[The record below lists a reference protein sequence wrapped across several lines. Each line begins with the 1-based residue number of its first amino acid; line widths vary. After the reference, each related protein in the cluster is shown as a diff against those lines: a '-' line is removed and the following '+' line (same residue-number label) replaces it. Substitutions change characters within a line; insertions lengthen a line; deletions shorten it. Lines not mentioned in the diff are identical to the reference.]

1 MNEAFEKI
9 LERLEELIEKSYYSA
24 TEGNRNEGI
33 RNSAYHRVKKIVQE
47 TAEEYKKNDYVNEIQ
62 DMALELAVYVL
73 EEELWKYAWLEN
85 ANNETGV
92 VLTYKDAICIIKDM
106 LKGSETDEEDI

>member
-1 MNEAFEKI
+1 MNKAFEKI
-9 LERLEELIEKSYYSA
+9 LERLEKERTILLENNLHQAIALNFAK
-24 TEGNRNEGI
+24 G
-33 RNSAYHRVKKIVQE
+33 IVQE
-47 TAEEYKKNDYVNEIQ
+47 IAEEYKKNDYVNEIQ
-62 DMALELAVYVL
+62 EMALELAVYVL

-92 VLTYKDAICIIKDM
+92 VVTYKDAICIIKDM

>member
-1 MNEAFEKI
+1 MNKAFEKI
-9 LERLEELIEKSYYSA
+9 IERIDKEIPMYTGK
-24 TEGNRNEGI
+24 T
-33 RNSAYHRVKKIVQE
+33 KQIVQE
-47 TAEEYKKNDYVNEIQ
+47 VAEEYKKNDYANEIQ
-62 DMALELAVYVL
+62 EMALELAVYVL

-92 VLTYKDAICIIKDM
+92 VVTYKDAICIIKDM

>member
-1 MNEAFEKI
+1 MNKAFENI
-9 LERLEELIEKSYYSA
+9 LERLSNIRRVVKTDEDAEWNRAIYKS
-24 TEGNRNEGI
+24 TE
-33 RNSAYHRVKKIVQE
+33 IVQE
-47 TAEEYKKNDYVNEIQ
+47 VAEEYKKNDYVNEIQ
-62 DMALELAVYVL
+62 EMALELAVYVL

-92 VLTYKDAICIIKDM
+92 VVTYKDAICIIKDM

>member
-1 MNEAFEKI
+1 MNKAFEKI
-9 LERLEELIEKSYYSA
+9 IERIDREIPVYTGKA
-24 TEGNRNEGI
+24 
-33 RNSAYHRVKKIVQE
+33 KQIVQE
-47 TAEEYKKNDYVNEIQ
+47 VAEEYKKNDYVNEIQ
-62 DMALELAVYVL
+62 EMALELAVYVL

-92 VLTYKDAICIIKDM
+92 VVTYKDAICIIKDM

>member
-1 MNEAFEKI
+1 MNKAFENI
-9 LERLEELIEKSYYSA
+9 LERFDKEIPIYTGKA
-24 TEGNRNEGI
+24 
-33 RNSAYHRVKKIVQE
+33 KQIVQE
-47 TAEEYKKNDYVNEIQ
+47 VAEEYKQSEYVNEIQ
-62 DMALELAVYVL
+62 EMALELAVYVL

-92 VLTYKDAICIIKDM
+92 VVTYKDAICIIKDM

>member
-1 MNEAFEKI
+1 MNKAFEKI
-9 LERLEELIEKSYYSA
+9 LEQLEEIENRLLNESEDIGCTLGITNMSEYS
-24 TEGNRNEGI
+24 
-33 RNSAYHRVKKIVQE
+33 KQIVQE
-47 TAEEYKKNDYVNEIQ
+47 VAEEYKKNDYVNEIQ

-73 EEELWKYAWLEN
+73 EEEYNKHAWLEN

-92 VLTYKDAICIIKDM
+92 VVTYKDAICIIKDM

>member
-1 MNEAFEKI
+1 MNKAFEKI
-9 LERLEELIEKSYYSA
+9 IERIDKEIPMYTGK
-24 TEGNRNEGI
+24 T
-33 RNSAYHRVKKIVQE
+33 KQIVQE
-47 TAEEYKKNDYVNEIQ
+47 VAEEYKKNDYVNEIQ

-73 EEELWKYAWLEN
+73 EEEYNKHAWLEN

-92 VLTYKDAICIIKDM
+92 VVTYKDAICIIKDM